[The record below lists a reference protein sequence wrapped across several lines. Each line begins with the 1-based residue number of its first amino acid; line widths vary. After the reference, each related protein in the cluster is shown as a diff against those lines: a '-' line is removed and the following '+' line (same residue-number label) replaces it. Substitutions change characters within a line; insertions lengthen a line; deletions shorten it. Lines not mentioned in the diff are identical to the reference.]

1 MENERRQIEGAGEDV
16 SGREPSAIV
25 RMSHD
30 QSGRTDIV
38 GLAILVDVPAAPQ
51 KEAFDQERKIFH
63 RIARRRLDNAGG
75 NSGEFQTINLATFKH
90 LSSLKVLSH
99 ALSTTT
105 TPKRAREMTRPRG
118 PYERPSFWSC
128 DQSGTTW
135 PAACFW
141 LAPPDTLG
149 NPARK

>member
-1 MENERRQIEGAGEDV
+1 
-16 SGREPSAIV
+16 
-25 RMSHD
+25 MSHD

-75 NSGEFQTINLATFKH
+75 NSGEFQTINLANFKH
-90 LSSLKVLSH
+90 LSSLNVLSH

-105 TPKRAREMTRPRG
+105 TPKRARETTTPPA
-118 PYERPSFWSC
+118 PYTPPSFLPHTQHGTPWS
-128 DQSGTTW
+128 
-135 PAACFW
+135 
-141 LAPPDTLG
+141 APFFSLV
-149 NPARK
+149 